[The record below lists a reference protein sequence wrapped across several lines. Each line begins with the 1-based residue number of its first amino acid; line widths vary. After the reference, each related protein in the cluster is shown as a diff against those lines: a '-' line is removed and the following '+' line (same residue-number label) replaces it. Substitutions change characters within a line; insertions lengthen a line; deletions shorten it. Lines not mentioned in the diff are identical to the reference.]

1 MKKQIDRYVE
11 KAEQFEGKADKAE
24 NPTVKL
30 TYKELARSYRTL
42 VDHAE
47 RGQELVRIDAAS

>member
-42 VDHAE
+42 ADHAE
-47 RGQELVRIDAAS
+47 RGRSSCG